1 MSAARRGS
9 GPAKRAR
16 LRIGMLPLADAVPLL
31 VARDAGF
38 FAGQGLDVTLSLE
51 GSWAGIRDKLAA
63 GMLDAAQ
70 LLAPMP
76 LAANL
81 GADHLGVPMEAA
93 IVLSRNGSSITVSNE
108 LFLAMGSPPPDPVA
122 TGQALWRVI
131 EADRVAGRPRRTF
144 AHVFPFSAHHYL
156 LRDWLDAA
164 GIDPDRD
171 VSLVVIP
178 PPLMTEHLRSG
189 RVDGYCVS
197 APWGMAAEIEGVGR
211 RLMPTH
217 LLRTDCADKVLGVTR
232 DWAVLHPHSHL
243 SLIAALIEAGQWL
256 EEPGHREQAAQM
268 LADSRLISAPHE
280 SLLRA
285 LSDESDGVYAPRF
298 VFGGEDSARPRH
310 EDARWFLSQMRR
322 WDQVSGPID
331 VDALVESIYRLKLY
345 GQAQAMARAPASSEP
360 GARCLH

>member
-1 MSAARRGS
+1 M
-9 GPAKRAR
+9 
-16 LRIGMLPLADAVPLL
+16 RIGMLPLADAVPLL
-31 VARDAGF
+31 VARDMGF
-38 FAGQGLDVTLSLE
+38 FAEQGLDVTLSLE

-108 LFLAMGSPPPDPVA
+108 LFLAMGSPSPDPVA
-122 TGQALWRVI
+122 AGQALWRVI

-164 GIDPDRD
+164 GIEPDRD
-171 VSLVVIP
+171 INLVVIP
-178 PPLMTEHLRSG
+178 PPLMLEHLRSG

-217 LLRTDCADKVLGVTR
+217 LLRTDCADKVIGVTR
-232 DWAVLHPHSHL
+232 EWAVLNAQSHL
-243 SLIAALIEAGQWL
+243 SMIAALIEAGHWL
-256 EEPGHREQAAQM
+256 EQGDHRKQAAQM
-268 LADSRLISAPHE
+268 LVDSRLIAAPHE

-285 LSDESDGVYAPRF
+285 LTDEGDGVYAPRF
-298 VFGGEDSARPRH
+298 VFGLGDSARPRH

-322 WDQVSGPID
+322 WDQVNGPID
-331 VDALVESIYRLKLY
+331 VDALVESSYRLALHE
-345 GQAQAMARAPASSEP
+345 QARATVQASVYDDATVRP
-360 GARCLH
+360 LH